1 MISPAT
7 GSGAQAQSHRLAS
20 AHNCRMEEPET
31 LVPRPADSS
40 VVETRYWHT
49 LEDGRVQCDVCPRA
63 CKLRDGQRGLCFVR
77 GAEAGQI
84 KLFSYGRSSGFCV
97 DPIEKKPLNH
107 FLPGTSVLS
116 FGTAGCNLACKFCFS
131 PGTLVATTAGMRPI
145 ADLFESCEE
154 KIFRDDGK
162 IGLPSLLT
170 VFTRQG
176 REARVSKVFSHP
188 YTGDLLSLK
197 AACCPPMLLTPNHKV
212 FAVHRSNLED
222 VRLLEAGRLCADHS
236 LVVPKRQASHGAHI
250 DLSEARDSGE
260 HFLVPVRSADRVPYV
275 GEVYNLEVE
284 DPDHSYLAPF
294 IAVSNCQNWDMSKS
308 REMDTL
314 ADSASPQ
321 DLAAAAQRLGSASV
335 AFTYNDPVVFM
346 EYAIDT
352 AQACREAGIRS
363 VAVTAGYMCSEP
375 RAEFYRHM
383 DAANVD
389 LKGFTERFY
398 YKVCGGELAA
408 VLETLEYLKH
418 ETNVWFEI
426 TTLLIPG
433 ENDSDSEID
442 QMTQWIAQELGPDV
456 PLHFT
461 AFHPDWKM
469 LDKPPTP
476 PATLTRA
483 RRIALANGLHFVYT
497 GNVHD
502 REGGSTW
509 CPKCGVRVIERD
521 WYQLGSWKLTDSGAC
536 QNCGT
541 QIPGVFAGAPSD
553 WGARRL
559 GVRLTPRKHRAS

>member
-1 MISPAT
+1 M
-7 GSGAQAQSHRLAS
+7 
-20 AHNCRMEEPET
+20 
-31 LVPRPADSS
+31 LVPRPPEGS
-40 VVETRYWHT
+40 VVDTRYWHT

-77 GAEAGQI
+77 GAEGGQI

-116 FGTAGCNLACKFCFS
+116 FGTAGCNLACKFCFH
-131 PGTLVATTAGMRPI
+131 PDTLIATRDGMRRI
-145 ADLFESCEE
+145 ADLFEGCEK
-154 KIFRDDGK
+154 KILRDDGK
-162 IGLPSLLT
+162 IGLPRSLA
-170 VFTRQG
+170 VWTRFG
-176 REARVSKVFSHP
+176 RRAAVSKVFSHP
-188 YTGDLLSLK
+188 YSGELLSLK
-197 AACCPPMLLTPNHKV
+197 AVGWSPIVLTADHRV
-212 FAVHRSNLED
+212 FALHRSNLDE
-222 VRLLEAGRLCADHS
+222 VRLVEAGRLSADHF
-236 LVVPKRQASHGAHI
+236 LMVPKNHAGNCETA
-250 DLSEARDSGE
+250 EWRDAGT
-260 HFLVPVRSADRVPYV
+260 HFLVPLRSAERIPYD
-275 GEVYNLEVE
+275 GAVYNLEVD

-314 ADSASPQ
+314 ADSASPE
-321 DLAAAAQRLGSASV
+321 DLAQAARRLGCASV

-398 YKVCGGELAA
+398 YKICGGELAA
-408 VLETLEYLKH
+408 VLETLEYLKR
-418 ETNVWFEI
+418 ETRVWFEI

-442 QMTQWIAQELGPDV
+442 QMTQWIAAKLGPDV

-469 LDKPPTP
+469 LDKPRTP

-483 RRIALANGLHFVYT
+483 RRIALANGLHFVYI

-502 REGGSTW
+502 RAGGSTY
-509 CPKCGVRVIERD
+509 CATCGTRVIERD
-521 WYQLGSWKLTDSGAC
+521 WYQLGAWRLTPSGAC
-536 QNCGT
+536 QSCGN
-541 QIPGVFAGAPSD
+541 QIPGVFTGPPGD
-553 WGARRL
+553 WGARRM
-559 GVRLTPRKHRAS
+559 GVRLAPRSPRRS